1 MKDSPSAQPA
11 ARRPPASGGADALHE
26 GQELWRPGPARIEAT
41 WLHRYQDWLREH
53 RGLDLPDYASLWRW
67 SVGDLDAFWISILEF
82 FEVAREGDDAPALAS
97 REMPGARWFP
107 NLRLNYA
114 ENVFQAA
121 SHARPALLARAED
134 GDVQSVSWAQLR
146 RDVGALAA
154 WLQSHGIGPGDRVAA
169 VLPNVPQTVVAFLAC
184 ASIGAVWTACSPDM
198 GVGVVLDRFRQVGPK
213 VFLAT
218 DGYRYN
224 GKPHDRAAVV
234 GELLAQL
241 PTIEHVVHVPGLDDA
256 PPAAWGIGRS
266 GAPGASDASDAPD
279 ASSATDRSN
288 DAPGR
293 SNSMPTRHAGRADP
307 APWADA
313 IAHEAPLRFTRVP
326 FDHPLW
332 IVYSSGTTG
341 LPKAMVHGHGG
352 VVVTQLKTMRMQTDL
367 HPGDRFLFLGSTGW
381 IVWNMLVGGLM
392 GGTVVVLCDGNP
404 TFPKAETLWRF
415 LGDARVTH
423 FGCGAAFL
431 TTCMKE
437 GLAPGALADLSAL
450 RSISSTGSPLPL
462 DAYAWV
468 YRDVKADVWLA
479 SISGGTDVAS
489 GFIAGAAILPVTA
502 GELQCPELGVAAF
515 AFDDAG
521 NTVVDQ
527 VGELV
532 ITEPMPSMP
541 LEFLGDP
548 DGARYRESY
557 FEQYPGK
564 WRHGDWIRFTRRG
577 TSVIY
582 GRSDATIN
590 RNGIRMGTAEIYRV
604 VEELPEVLDSMVV
617 DLEYLGRPSLLLL
630 FVMLRDGASMDA
642 TLEARIREA
651 VRTRAS
657 ARHVPDRVIAVEDIP
672 RTLTGKKMELPV
684 RKLLLGAPAAKV
696 ASPDA
701 MRNPESLAWYQALA
715 ETLNGP

>member
-1 MKDSPSAQPA
+1 MSAGTGSNAPLPVDATA
-11 ARRPPASGGADALHE
+11 ATGQLRE
-26 GQELWRPGPARIEAT
+26 GQVLWRPSRSQVEAT
-41 WLHRYQDWLREH
+41 WLHRFAGWLQVR
-53 RGLDLPDYASLWRW
+53 RGLALDDYEALWQW
-67 SVGDLDAFWISILEF
+67 SIDDLDGFWTAIMEF
-82 FEVAREGDDAPALAS
+82 CEVVREGDDAPALA
-97 REMPGARWFP
+97 RRTMPGARWFP
-107 NLRLNYA
+107 GLRLNYA
-114 ENVFQAA
+114 ENAFAAA
-121 SHARPALLARAED
+121 SDTRPALLARAED
-134 GDVQSVSWAQLR
+134 GTLREVSWDALR
-146 RDVGALAA
+146 RDVGAFAG
-154 WLQSHGIGPGDRVAA
+154 WLTERGVVPGDRVAA
-169 VLPNVPQTVVAFLAC
+169 VLPNVPQTVAAFLAC

-198 GVGVVLDRFRQVGPK
+198 GAGVVLDRFRQVAPK
-213 VFLAT
+213 VLIAT

-234 GELLAQL
+234 AELLAQL
-241 PTIEHVVHVPGLDDA
+241 PSVEHVLHLPGLLDA
-256 PPAAWGIGRS
+256 PPATWGRGGGGGGGGNGGDGSGGDGDGTMRGPATAWR
-266 GAPGASDASDAPD
+266 DAVARP
-279 ASSATDRSN
+279 
-288 DAPGR
+288 
-293 SNSMPTRHAGRADP
+293 
-307 APWADA
+307 
-313 IAHEAPLRFTRVP
+313 APLRFARMP

-352 VVVTQLKTMRMQTDL
+352 VTITQFKTLRMQSDL

-381 IVWNMLVGGLM
+381 IVWNMLVGGLLA
-392 GGTVVVLCDGNP
+392 GTTVVLCDGSP
-404 TFPKAETLWRF
+404 TWPNAAALWRF

-431 TTCMKE
+431 TACMKE
-437 GLAPGALADLSAL
+437 GLEPGKAADLSAL

-468 YRDVKADVWLA
+468 YRDVKPDVWLA

-489 GFIAGAAILPVTA
+489 GFIAGAATLPVTA

-515 AFDDAG
+515 AFDDDGRA
-521 NTVVDQ
+521 VVDQ

-541 LEFLGDP
+541 LEFLGDAE
-548 DGARYRESY
+548 GTRYRESY

-564 WRHGDWIRFTRRG
+564 WRHGDWIRFTPRG

-604 VEELPEVLDSMVV
+604 VEDLPEVLDSMVV
-617 DLEYLGRPSLLLL
+617 DLEYLGRPSMLLL
-630 FVMLRDGASMDA
+630 FVVLRSGARMDAALETKLRD
-642 TLEARIREA
+642 A
-651 VRTRAS
+651 VRNRAS
-657 ARHVPDRVIAVEDIP
+657 ARHVPDRVLAVEDIP

-684 RKLLLGAPAAKV
+684 RKLLLGAQPAKV

-701 MRNPESLAWYQALA
+701 MRNPESLAWYARLA
-715 ETLNGP
+715 EALQAGAPPERAPQAGMQQA